1 MTTVAALQ
9 HIFLSAVFCGLL
21 GLEREWRNKAAGFLI
36 HVLVGSGATLLTL
49 MSIHGFESGDP
60 SRLAAQMV
68 MSIGFI
74 GAGVIMRRGYL
85 VRGLA
90 TAATLWMTVAIGM
103 AVGIGWVAVA
113 GAMTAF
119 ALAVLWS
126 FPRITLMI
134 PVPQRNR
141 ILLELSV
148 PLASAAQVSE
158 LLKQQGGAFSEGR
171 LEASRLSVAATLP
184 SVTEHEL
191 FQLLGR
197 LEELGA
203 TQVAWTSPL
212 GDLG

>member
-1 MTTVAALQ
+1 MDPAVALQ
-9 HIFLSAVFCGLL
+9 HIFLSALLCGLI

-36 HVLVGSGATLLTL
+36 HVLVGAGATLLTL
-49 MSIHGFESGDP
+49 MSVHGFREGDP

-74 GAGVIMRRGYL
+74 GAGVIMRKGYL

-103 AVGIGWVAVA
+103 AVGIGWFAVA
-113 GAMTAF
+113 AAVTTF
-119 ALAVLWS
+119 ALVILWG
-126 FPRITLMI
+126 FPKITPLI
-134 PVPQRNR
+134 PVPERNR

-148 PLASAAQVSE
+148 PLVTAAQVSE
-158 LLKQQGGAFSEGR
+158 MLREQGAAFSEGR
-171 LEASRLSVAATLP
+171 LEASRISVAATLP
-184 SVTEHEL
+184 NVSEPEL

-197 LEELGA
+197 LEGLGA